1 MTVTPHERP
10 GEIIASQASQPEGV
24 GSMSIS
30 TDSDDSDDGQV
41 QFNSLIKQGVLTR
54 QAASLSNNNTVSFT
68 ASGGFTRFW
77 DNCSST
83 PFLRNEEIKQVISY
97 DDTESFGLKAEFVR
111 NSGMLG
117 VNMFDVH
124 GDSEQWDLIDSVRRE
139 WGL

>member
-10 GEIIASQASQPEGV
+10 GEIIAFQESQQV

-30 TDSDDSDDGQV
+30 TDGDDSDGGQV
-41 QFNSLIKQGVLTR
+41 QFNSLIKQGVLIR
-54 QAASLSNNNTVSFT
+54 QTPSSSNNNIVTFT

-83 PFLRNEEIKQVISY
+83 PFLRNQKIGQVITY
-97 DDTESFGLKAEFVR
+97 DDTESLGLKADFVR
-111 NSGMLG
+111 RYGLLG

-124 GDSEQWDLIDSVRRE
+124 GDSEQWDLIDSARKRLDLV
-139 WGL
+139 